1 MDNLN
6 QFDNCDIVYKN
17 ASSFWTSRANSK
29 GHVVYLE
36 VSPEAGQLKKSSSGQ
51 ICVCGAA
58 HNGFSTDDTGYGT
71 DTEMDNL
78 SRLTQKY
85 DDPPFSTST
94 LSSES
99 VQHRNSSR
107 KSTKHKQNLKENY
120 HLFRNGLT
128 HEPDLVCTCSIED
141 NCDALDFFNM
151 ENIREINLKL
161 NLQNS
166 KLISVDKSRKVGHVG
181 RALCKGL
188 LGIVPGHFQSGA
200 KRGKENG
207 MRLCV
212 RGFVR
217 DGPAS
222 KKSNIHIGDCLRLVN
237 GREVT
242 WDNIDDVFTSII
254 DSKQVRIVL
263 QDVSRSATVPV
274 LVKEKVSTDEESL
287 VRLVTG
293 ICFDDAEPTEPGEI
307 TQYSIVYLDTEK
319 LKSEENVC
327 DEDVLYRYPA
337 DKDHDLLQKLRGCF
351 VTIHQLLLD
360 ISESTVKKTTI
371 QHEGETIHVSYH
383 TEENGL
389 LLVMYPAKK
398 VIPAIL
404 PPLVEDIVRV
414 LRVQYGSVT
423 EAFSSTDHVQELDSF
438 FCLFHHSL
446 GVCTLQSNTLPNHSL
461 GLGATKCL
469 SCFNNVQY
477 LPLYTSFKDKIE
489 KIVNSFEAADFFD
502 MSDSF
507 YGCRRSYTILGSC
520 LFYKAKLLCN
530 HLPKNDLCDLHL
542 YLRYHNLLNLSSRG
556 GMDQLVIWREV
567 HPTRQWYDL
576 GEEQMF
582 GYSEPVTARWFWLIV
597 GYKHSLLCVL
607 LEAGGCTTKLPAMCM
622 PDPFYIDQC
631 RATLMQI
638 VALGLP
644 AHCDTSY
651 SSPVQTMIC
660 PMRNNTLSPI
670 SPSKNTTSD
679 FTSSLRRQTHT
690 LTRKDS
696 FHSDGSSTSNSSGG
710 SIMKKET
717 PTKMRLF
724 QVDYSH
730 SNEMAQDVLKSR
742 KIKLTVGAE
751 NCLLHFLHIDK
762 IDGVFVSPTLE
773 TNELEKDIAH
783 NFHLCCTQIKHMFD
797 RYRYRKKY
805 PMRDEREN
813 DYRIPSC
820 PDPSF
825 YHIREEGV
833 LFQLPQSDMDHKVPE
848 SYWVV
853 GRQRSKTELYVC
865 FKDGIP
871 QNLVELAFRMGFGLQ
886 V

>member
-1 MDNLN
+1 
-6 QFDNCDIVYKN
+6 
-17 ASSFWTSRANSK
+17 
-29 GHVVYLE
+29 
-36 VSPEAGQLKKSSSGQ
+36 
-51 ICVCGAA
+51 
-58 HNGFSTDDTGYGT
+58 
-71 DTEMDNL
+71 
-78 SRLTQKY
+78 
-85 DDPPFSTST
+85 
-94 LSSES
+94 
-99 VQHRNSSR
+99 
-107 KSTKHKQNLKENY
+107 
-120 HLFRNGLT
+120 
-128 HEPDLVCTCSIED
+128 
-141 NCDALDFFNM
+141 M
-151 ENIREINLKL
+151 ENIREVSLKI

-166 KLISVDKSRKVGHVG
+166 KVTSVDKSRKVGHVG
-181 RALCKGL
+181 RALCKSL

-200 KRGKENG
+200 KKANG
-207 MRLCV
+207 NGSRLCV

-222 KKSNIHIGDCLRLVN
+222 KQSNIHIGDCLRLVN

-242 WDNIDDVFTSII
+242 WGNIDDVFTSIL

-293 ICFDDAEPTEPGEI
+293 LCFEDNEQSEPGEI

-319 LKSEENVC
+319 LKSEENVR
-327 DEDVLYRYPA
+327 DEDILYRFPA
-337 DKDHDLLQKLRGCF
+337 DSNHDLLPNLRGCF
-351 VTIHQLLLD
+351 VTIHQLLTE
-360 ISESTVKKTTI
+360 ISESTVKRTTI
-371 QHEGETIHVSYH
+371 RHEGEIIHISYH
-383 TEENGL
+383 KEETGL

-398 VIPAIL
+398 IISALL
-404 PPLVEDIVRV
+404 PPLVEDIVRI
-414 LRVQYGSVT
+414 LRVQYGSVA
-423 EAFSSTDHVQELDSF
+423 EAFSSNDHIQELDSF
-438 FCLFHHSL
+438 FSLFHHCL
-446 GVCTLQSNTLPNHSL
+446 GVCMLKSHTHSNHSL
-461 GLGATKCL
+461 GYGATKCL
-469 SCFNNVQY
+469 SCFSNVQY

-507 YGCRRSYTILGSC
+507 YGCRRSYTLLGSC
-520 LFYKAKLLCN
+520 LFYKGQLLCN
-530 HLPKNDLCDLHL
+530 HLPKNDLHDLYL
-542 YLRYHNLLNLSSRG
+542 YLRYHNLLALSG
-556 GMDQLVIWREV
+556 QEGMDQLVVWREV

-607 LEAGGCTTKLPAMCM
+607 LEAGGCTTKLPALCM

-651 SSPVQTMIC
+651 SCAIQTLVCPMGNKAIC
-660 PMRNNTLSPI
+660 PSSPA
-670 SPSKNTTSD
+670 KNTAGD
-679 FTSSLRRQTHT
+679 FSGSLRRQTNT

-696 FHSDGSSTSNSSGG
+696 FHSDGSSASNSSGG
-710 SIMKKET
+710 SSIKKGT

-724 QVDYSH
+724 HVDYNH
-730 SNEMAQDVLKSR
+730 GNELPQDDLKSR

-762 IDGVFVSPTLE
+762 IDGVFVSPTLGAQ
-773 TNELEKDIAH
+773 ELEKEITH

-797 RYRYRKKY
+797 KYRYRKKY
-805 PMRDEREN
+805 SVREEHEN
-813 DYRIPSC
+813 DYRIRSH

-833 LFQLPQSDMDHKVPE
+833 LFQVPQPDTDQKIQE
-848 SYWVV
+848 AYWVV

-865 FKDGIP
+865 FKDGTP
-871 QNLVELAFRMGFGLQ
+871 QTLVELAFRMGFGLQ
-886 V
+886 N